1 MAHPICGI
9 DVGAFSIKFVVFEVG
24 FRQTTF
30 RGAFE
35 EMVDDGADPLLTRQ
49 VRAVR
54 EGLARVSSDATLYL
68 ALPGDA
74 LSIRTLQLPF
84 ADQRKIDQVIG
95 YELEGQIV
103 HSLEDVVFDH
113 VTIRT
118 DDDGSSVLAV
128 AARRDHVAAWLDAL
142 KENGIDPRALYAAP
156 IVYHALHISDP
167 AADLDSG
174 RVPAILD
181 LGHVRTNFFVGK
193 DGQGIFA
200 RAITR
205 GGQHLTAAIAE
216 ALNVDT
222 GRAEQVKRGVA
233 RLVPQAA
240 ARDASPAEMTLDQAL
255 RNALA
260 PLMREVR
267 QTLAGFRAASDVEVA
282 VLYITGG
289 SARLKGMVEFLQE
302 ELGLPVTFLPV
313 PNTLQGTASALA
325 TPLRRGDEEANDEL
339 DELGAMSV
347 DSTEEDTTVDRP
359 AIPMAM
365 GSVAMAMQE
374 TTRYVRQASESSAFA
389 LATAIVVAAS
399 GGRREID
406 LRRGPFLYRA
416 SFSILRQKATHLGL
430 LAAAILFAGGLDV
443 YASLSNL
450 GAERKSLDTRLRV
463 ATQELFGAPRT
474 DAKAVSQTLRK
485 GFREDLA
492 PVPRATAYDLLDQIS
507 KKMPDPDRIK
517 LDIAE
522 LDIKPK
528 KTFIKGTVDSATAV
542 DEISAKLKE
551 IDCYDEVTKGAVTEV
566 SDEAKQF
573 TLTVGSKCP

>member
-9 DVGAFSIKFVVFEVG
+9 DVGAFSIKFVVFEIG
-24 FRQTTF
+24 FRHTTF

-35 EMVDDGADPLLTRQ
+35 EMVNDGPEPLPTRQ
-49 VRAVR
+49 VAALR

-74 LSIRTLQLPF
+74 LSIRTLDLPF

-95 YELEGQIV
+95 YELEGQMV

-118 DDDGSSVLAV
+118 DEDGSSVLAV
-128 AARRDHVAAWLDAL
+128 AARRDHVAAWLEAL
-142 KENGIDPRALYAAP
+142 KEQGVDPRALYAAP
-156 IVYHALHISDP
+156 IVYHALQIDDP
-167 AADLDSG
+167 AADMDGG

-181 LGHVRTNFFVGK
+181 LGHARTNLFLGR

-216 ALNVDT
+216 ALSVDWA
-222 GRAEQVKRGVA
+222 RAEQIKRGEA
-233 RLVPQAA
+233 RLITPSGAP
-240 ARDASPAEMTLDQAL
+240 ASTAELRIDQAL
-255 RNALA
+255 RVALA

-267 QTLAGFRAASDVEVA
+267 QTFAGFRASSDVEVA
-282 VLYITGG
+282 ALYITGG
-289 SARLKGMVEFLQE
+289 SARLKGMVPFLEE
-302 ELGLPVTFLPV
+302 ELGLPVAFLPV
-313 PNTLQGTASALA
+313 PNTLQGTASGPSFPVAVG
-325 TPLRRGDEEANDEL
+325 RGGSSADRARL
-339 DELGAMSV
+339 DDDGGEVEDLGV
-347 DSTEEDTTVDRP
+347 DDDT
-359 AIPMAM
+359 AIERAPML
-365 GSVAMAMQE
+365 E
-374 TTRYVRQASESSAFA
+374 TTRYVRQASESSSFA

-399 GGRREID
+399 AGRREID
-406 LRRGPFLYRA
+406 LRRGSFLYRA
-416 SFSILRQKATHLGL
+416 SFSVLRQKAAHLAL

-443 YASLSNL
+443 FAALSNL
-450 GAERKSLDTRLRV
+450 GAERKSLDARLKV

-474 DAKAVSQTLRK
+474 DAKAVSQALRK

-492 PVPRATAYDLLDQIS
+492 PVPKATAYDLLDQIS
-507 KKMPDPDRIK
+507 KSMPPADRIK
-517 LDIAE
+517 LDISE
-522 LDIKPK
+522 LDIKAK

-542 DEISAKLKE
+542 DEIAAKLKE
-551 IDCYDEVTKGAVTEV
+551 IACYDEVTKGAVTEV
-566 SDEAKQF
+566 SEEAKQF